1 MFVGRTKGV
10 LLKMDPSVIN
20 FAQGNPGALAILNKC
35 SKRDDFSLIFTYL
48 QGTET
53 FGPKIWILFKD
64 KCEQDLEKFVKQCL
78 PKYSPRTSI
87 ETITGKKGYIDSV
100 SWSKE
105 NKCWMYEYSYGLYG
119 SEGYIKESD
128 IK

>member
-1 MFVGRTKGV
+1 
-10 LLKMDPSVIN
+10 MDDQDSGGYVKDPN
-20 FAQGNPGALAILNKC
+20 NPEKWIWKP
-35 SKRDDFSLIFTYL
+35 
-48 QGTET
+48 
-53 FGPKIWILFKD
+53 GPGGYVKDQNNPEKWIWKPD
-64 KCEQDLEKFVKQCL
+64 QCGQDLEKFVKQCL

-128 IK
+128 IKLNK